1 MTKHQIAILYPQMRQ
16 AVNLRKHQRRV
27 YMHVCVYLSTA
38 HIHELI
44 EEKVVHN
51 TVKISESFCID
62 PTLLH
67 CSRYNFQTRD

>member
-1 MTKHQIAILYPQMRQ
+1 
-16 AVNLRKHQRRV
+16 
-27 YMHVCVYLSTA
+27 MHVCVYLSTA

-62 PTLLH
+62 PALLH
-67 CSRYNFQTRD
+67 CSRYNFRTRD